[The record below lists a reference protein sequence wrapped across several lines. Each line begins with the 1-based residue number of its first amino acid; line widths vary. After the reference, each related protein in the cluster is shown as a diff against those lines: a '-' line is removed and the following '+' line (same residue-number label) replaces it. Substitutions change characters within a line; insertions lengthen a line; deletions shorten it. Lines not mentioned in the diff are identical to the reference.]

1 MPAVTRVTELR
12 IAPTA
17 PAIVRSVPITAAQK
31 ATALGSVPLFAGIS
45 DESMERL
52 AEVAGEQE
60 FPAGSFIVRQ
70 GQVGTGLYVILSG
83 QARVVRGSED
93 LALLGP
99 TDFFGELAVIDQ
111 QPRMASVHAE
121 TDTSCLALASWEL
134 LALLERDPAL
144 SLNLIK
150 ALAGR
155 LRTAGERH
163 HHF

>member
-1 MPAVTRVTELR
+1 MA
-12 IAPTA
+12 
-17 PAIVRSVPITAAQK
+17 
-31 ATALGSVPLFAGIS
+31 
-45 DESMERL
+45 RL
-52 AEVAGEQE
+52 AEVAGEQD
-60 FPAGSFIVRQ
+60 FPTGTFIVRQ
-70 GQVGTGLYVILSG
+70 GQVGTGLYIILSG

-99 TDFFGELAVIDQ
+99 GDFFGELAVIDQ
-111 QPRMASVHAE
+111 QPRMASVQAE
-121 TDTSCLALASWEL
+121 TDTSCLALASWDL

-150 ALAGR
+150 ALAER